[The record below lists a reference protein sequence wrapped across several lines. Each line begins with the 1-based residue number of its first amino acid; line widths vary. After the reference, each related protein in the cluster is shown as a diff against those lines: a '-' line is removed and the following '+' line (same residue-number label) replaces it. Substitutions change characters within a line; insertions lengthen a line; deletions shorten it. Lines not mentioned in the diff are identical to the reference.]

1 MSRRQPGDGGVTEY
15 TTSNGPRWSI
25 RYYVPNPDGGT
36 PRRVQKRG
44 YTTKKAAKD
53 ALRGI
58 LQDISKGTYQPP
70 TKHTVATWLDHWI
83 ETKRLRPGTLASY
96 RRTIDNHVKPHVGA
110 VKLQDLTP
118 TRLDRLYRHLE
129 TKGSRR
135 GHQAGETGL
144 SPRTVRYTHTILSS
158 ALKAAIH
165 DGLLNTNPADRAHP
179 PTATEAK
186 PEEMTAWTPEQARVF
201 LTWTREHRDLWEC
214 WHVLIHT
221 GLRRGELVGIR
232 WADVDLDRATLSI
245 KRSIGIVLTAGK
257 RTPVIGPTKTGK
269 ARVIDLDASTVE
281 VLRAWRKARGAVGMQ
296 LVRQDAYV
304 FGDLAG
310 GHSDPDT
317 LSDRF
322 RRHLESVQAALGEEA
337 VPTIRVHDLRH
348 THASG
353 LLRAGIPAKVV
364 SERLGHSDVTTT
376 LRVYAHTLP
385 GMQAEAAKVFASMMA

>member
-1 MSRRQPGDGGVTEY
+1 MTRRTPGDGGITEY

-25 RYYVPNPDGGT
+25 RYNAPNPNGGT
-36 PRRVQKRG
+36 QRVQKRG

-58 LQDISKGTYQPP
+58 LRDIDKGQYQPP
-70 TKHTVATWLDHWI
+70 TKHTISTWLDHWI

-96 RRTIDNHVKPHVGA
+96 KRTIDLHVKPHIGD

-118 TRLDRLYRHLE
+118 TRLDKLYRNLE
-129 TKGSRR
+129 TNGSRR

-144 SPRTVRYTHTILSS
+144 SPRTVRYVHTIISS

-186 PEEMTAWTPEQARVF
+186 PDEMTAWTPEQAKVF
-201 LTWTREHRDLWEC
+201 LDWTRQHRDLWEA
-214 WHVLIHT
+214 WHLLLHT
-221 GLRRGELVGIR
+221 GLRRGELVGLR
-232 WADVDLDRATLSI
+232 WGDVDLDGATLSI
-245 KRSIGIVLTAGK
+245 QRSIGIVLVAGK

-269 ARVIDLDASTVE
+269 ARVIDLDTATVE
-281 VLRAWRKARGAVGMQ
+281 MLQAWRKARAVLGLQ
-296 LVRQDAYV
+296 LVGQDTYV

-310 GHSDPDT
+310 HHSDPDT

-322 RRHLESVQAALGEEA
+322 RRHLASVQAKVGEDK

-376 LRVYAHTLP
+376 LRVYQHVLP
-385 GMQAEAAKVFASMMA
+385 GMQAEAAKVFAAMMA